1 MISQTL
7 PRKLRRMSA
16 DCLGPEAPRSP
27 GRFTRALGR
36 LMLRAGGWRVEGGPL
51 DRPRCVLVVAPHTS
65 NWDFVHGLGAK
76 WALGLSVRFLA
87 KRALFRFPLGAFLR
101 AIGGI
106 PVDRGAT
113 EGLVGRI
120 AAQFVPDGP
129 LYLVVTPEGTRRRVP
144 AWKTGFHRIAVAAG
158 VPILPV
164 AVDYRERA
172 VRLLPY
178 YTPTGDYAT
187 DLRALSAH
195 FRPEMARYPES
206 YVVPAVDEGSGD
218 RREGTACE

>member
-1 MISQTL
+1 
-7 PRKLRRMSA
+7 MSA
-16 DCLGPEAPRSP
+16 DWLGPEAPRSP
-27 GRFTRALGR
+27 GGFTRALGR
-36 LMLRAGGWRVEGGPL
+36 LMMRLTGWRIESGLL

-65 NWDFVHGLGAK
+65 NWDFLHGLAAK

-87 KRALFRFPLGAFLR
+87 KRALFRFPLGQFLR

-106 PVDRGAT
+106 PVDRSAT
-113 EGLVGRI
+113 WGLVEKI
-120 AAQFVPDGP
+120 AAQFSPDQP

-144 AWKTGFHRIAVAAG
+144 TWKSGFHRIAVAAG

-164 AVDYRERA
+164 AFDYGKRT

-187 DLRALSAH
+187 DLRALSAN
-195 FRPEMARYPES
+195 FTPQMARHPDS
-206 YVVPAVDEGSGD
+206 YAVPAVDGTEV
-218 RREGTACE
+218 RREAVSD

>member
-1 MISQTL
+1 
-7 PRKLRRMSA
+7 MSA
-16 DCLGPEAPRSP
+16 DWLGPEAPRSP
-27 GRFTRALGR
+27 GGFTRALGR
-36 LMLRAGGWRVEGGPL
+36 LMMRVTGWRLESVPL

-65 NWDFVHGLGAK
+65 NWDFVHGLAAK

-87 KRALFRFPLGAFLR
+87 KRALFRFPLGPFLR
-101 AIGGI
+101 AVGGL

-113 EGLVGRI
+113 WGLVERI
-120 AAQFVPDGP
+120 AAQFSPDRP

-144 AWKTGFHRIAVAAG
+144 TWKTGFHRIAVAAG

-164 AVDYRERA
+164 AFDYRTRT

-187 DLRALSAH
+187 DLRALSSN
-195 FRPEMARYPES
+195 FTPQMALYPES
-206 YVVPAVDEGSGD
+206 YAVPAVDGGEAPGEAVSD
-218 RREGTACE
+218 